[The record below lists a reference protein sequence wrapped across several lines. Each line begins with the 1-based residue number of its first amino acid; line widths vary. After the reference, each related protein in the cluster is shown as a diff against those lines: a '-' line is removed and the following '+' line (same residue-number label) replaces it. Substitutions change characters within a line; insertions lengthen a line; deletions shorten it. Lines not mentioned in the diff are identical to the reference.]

1 MSCAH
6 YLVDRIDV
14 QNRSVLVTGCG
25 PVGLLCI
32 GIAKAYEAKSIIAVD
47 IKESSLV
54 LAKTMGRVDHVIK
67 SHEFD
72 MTLDNVG
79 IIGADV
85 VINASTQDVTTEDG
99 FRVILASRRRNGRC
113 CVQLKNPF

>member
-6 YLVDRIDV
+6 FLIDRIDV

-32 GIAKAYEAKSIIAVD
+32 GIAKAYQAKRIIAVD

-54 LAKTMGRVDHVIK
+54 LAQIMGRVVLFGLWP
-67 SHEFD
+67 SA
-72 MTLDNVG
+72 TVRRSR
-79 IIGADV
+79 IIYFNPLKGADIV
-85 VINASTQDVTTEDG
+85 LNASTQDVTSEFG
-99 FRVILASRRRNGRC
+99 FLV
-113 CVQLKNPF
+113 

>member
-6 YLVDRIDV
+6 YLIDRINV

-32 GIAKAYEAKSIIAVD
+32 AIAKAYQAKRIIAVD

-54 LAKTMGRVDHVIK
+54 LARTMGRVVLIEFWS
-67 SHEFD
+67 SHDLGLLVFQP
-72 MTLDNVG
+72 LK
-79 IIGADV
+79 IGADI
-85 VINASTQDVTTEDG
+85 VINASTQDVTTEFG
-99 FRVILASRRRNGRC
+99 FLV
-113 CVQLKNPF
+113 

>member
-67 SHEFD
+67 SHELD

-79 IIGADV
+79 
-85 VINASTQDVTTEDG
+85 
-99 FRVILASRRRNGRC
+99 LK
-113 CVQLKNPF
+113 VQM